1 MLKNRVNGLAVAS
14 AFESAGSAVCSAAI
28 FRPSPMS
35 EISKPTQ
42 VDTNT
47 IVTTGAAVESTR

>member
-14 AFESAGSAVCSAAI
+14 AFESAGSAVGAAAI

-42 VDTNT
+42 VG
-47 IVTTGAAVESTR
+47 IVFQVQSNEIASFF